1 MSERKNLRA
10 GLLGLIMVLAIGGLT
25 ILANRNAPTPAP
37 ATPAAAQQ
45 PASVGLQS
53 LAELNNSTPA
63 RRTLH
68 IEDWRTSSG
77 TRVLF
82 VAAPELP
89 MFDLRLTFAA
99 GSSQDGEHPGLAVLT
114 NAMLNE
120 GVPGMDT
127 DAIAR
132 AFEDLGAQ
140 FSNGAY
146 RDMAVVSLRSL
157 TQATQREAALA
168 LFSQVIGQPSFPNEP
183 LQRIKNQLL
192 SSFEQYQHNPGK
204 LASLA
209 LMATLYGD
217 HPYAHPSEGTAQS
230 IPPLRREQ
238 LQAFHRRAYSAGNA
252 VIALVGDLSRSEA
265 EAIAEQ
271 VSAALP
277 AGPALPAVA
286 APKAPEASQQHID
299 YPSAQTHIN
308 LAQLGIPRNHPDW
321 PALYLGNQ
329 VFGGGGFGSRLMEE
343 IREKRGLTYGVYSAF
358 SPMQA
363 AGPFSI
369 SLQTRAEMTDGTL
382 QLIRE
387 QLQQFLNEGPT
398 AAELQRAK
406 RELAGSF
413 PLSTASNAD
422 IVGQLAAMA
431 FYDLPLDQMER
442 FMEQVQAL
450 SREQVR
456 KAMARH
462 LDPQRLVVVTA
473 GPQVAQQPLPEP
485 GSSSESSNQ
494 PGRAH

>member
-217 HPYAHPSEGTAQS
+217 HPYAHPVKA
-230 IPPLRREQ
+230 P
-238 LQAFHRRAYSAGNA
+238 RRASRRCA
-252 VIALVGDLSRSEA
+252 VSSCRLS
-265 EAIAEQ
+265 I
-271 VSAALP
+271 
-277 AGPALPAVA
+277 A
-286 APKAPEASQQHID
+286 APTAPA
-299 YPSAQTHIN
+299 
-308 LAQLGIPRNHPDW
+308 
-321 PALYLGNQ
+321 
-329 VFGGGGFGSRLMEE
+329 
-343 IREKRGLTYGVYSAF
+343 
-358 SPMQA
+358 MQ
-363 AGPFSI
+363 
-369 SLQTRAEMTDGTL
+369 
-382 QLIRE
+382 
-387 QLQQFLNEGPT
+387 
-398 AAELQRAK
+398 
-406 RELAGSF
+406 
-413 PLSTASNAD
+413 
-422 IVGQLAAMA
+422 
-431 FYDLPLDQMER
+431 
-442 FMEQVQAL
+442 
-450 SREQVR
+450 
-456 KAMARH
+456 
-462 LDPQRLVVVTA
+462 
-473 GPQVAQQPLPEP
+473 
-485 GSSSESSNQ
+485 
-494 PGRAH
+494 